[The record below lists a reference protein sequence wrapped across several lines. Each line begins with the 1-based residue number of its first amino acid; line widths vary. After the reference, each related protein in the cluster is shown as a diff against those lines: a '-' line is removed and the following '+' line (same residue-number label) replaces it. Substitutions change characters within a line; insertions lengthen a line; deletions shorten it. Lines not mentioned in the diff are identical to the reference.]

1 MSRASQGGGPTL
13 SSEGLDRLANV
24 AAARRMLG
32 FDESVFMR
40 SSFVTAVNAL
50 LAGTCDADMRE
61 RAEAVAA
68 RRLMPPGMAEILP
81 GIGINPV
88 GMMALALLKPQ
99 EACEVHL
106 GGRRVA
112 YLDFDNH
119 DMFLI
124 VLGHAPGGME
134 IQWRE
139 DRILMPAVPD
149 TVMGALAGRPLADVL
164 SHPILDPLGL
174 TIEEVHLCWE
184 DDRLMEVRTS
194 LHAADG
200 QSVEMF
206 LARVAA
212 IVARL
217 RDLGIDVEG
226 LETMAIAGTDPVV
239 VMPAQKHARVPTPV
253 SLGLNHELLGRMSD
267 GDLQHVVMKAL
278 PEWRAQR

>member
-13 SSEGLDRLANV
+13 SSEGMDRIANV

-32 FDESVFMR
+32 FDGSVVMR
-40 SSFVTAVNAL
+40 SNFVVAVNAL
-50 LAGTCDADMRE
+50 LAGTCDAATRE
-61 RAEAVAA
+61 RAETVASG
-68 RRLMPPGMAEILP
+68 RIMPPGMAEILP
-81 GIGINPV
+81 GMGIDPV

-99 EACEVHL
+99 EPCEVHL

-112 YLDFDNH
+112 YLDFANH

-124 VLGHAPGGME
+124 SLGHASGGME

-139 DRILMPAVPD
+139 DRILMPTVPD

-164 SHPILDPLGL
+164 SHPILDPLRL
-174 TIEEVHLCWE
+174 SIEEVHACWE
-184 DDRLMEVRTS
+184 DDRLMDVETS
-194 LHAADG
+194 LHGADHR
-200 QSVEMF
+200 SVEMF

-226 LETMAIAGTDPVV
+226 LETVTIGGNDAVAI
-239 VMPAQKHARVPTPV
+239 MPAQKHGRMPRPV
-253 SLGLNHELLGRMSD
+253 TLGLNHDLLGRMSD